1 VLAWRLLF
9 PQPMTPL
16 TGRLFRLAFGGCTL
30 VFCTL
35 PSVARAQ
42 GDDLQGS
49 VNGLYP
55 VWEQTAILHP
65 AGGGQVGHGHAQI
78 GLGFLQLGTQP
89 FLDLY
94 GTYNLELKV
103 ALPGS
108 GAHRTALVAGGYR
121 LPADA
126 GGRSLGDLHR
136 PGFSNPSGALTLF
149 PVSLAHSFVASER
162 LRVHSAAT
170 ALFQYGN
177 SSIDRNLSAGVAT
190 MVAWHASWHW
200 SARLHGGLW
209 GFGVERQAH
218 AGLSFAY
225 WSPRVAV
232 AAGYARQA
240 SFTGESR
247 SHFMIDGAL
256 LFR

>member
-1 VLAWRLLF
+1 
-9 PQPMTPL
+9 MTPL
-16 TGRLFRLAFGGCTL
+16 TGRLQLLASGACVL
-30 VFCTL
+30 IACAW
-35 PSVARAQ
+35 PSMARAQ
-42 GDDLQGS
+42 SDDLQGS

-55 VWEQTAILHP
+55 LWEQTAILHP

-78 GLGFLQLGTQP
+78 GFGSLQIGTQP

-108 GAHRTALVAGGYR
+108 GRHRTALTVGGYR
-121 LPADA
+121 LPEDA
-126 GGRSLGDLHR
+126 EERSLGDLHR
-136 PGFSNPSGALTLF
+136 SGFSNPGGPLTLI

-162 LRVHSAAT
+162 LRIHSAAT
-170 ALFQYGN
+170 ALFQHG
-177 SSIDRNLSAGVAT
+177 SSSLDRNLSGGVAT
-190 MVAWHASWHW
+190 MVAWHTSWHW
-200 SARLHGGLW
+200 SARVHGGLW

-225 WSPRVAV
+225 WSPRVSL

-240 SFTGESR
+240 SLTGESR
-247 SHFMIDGAL
+247 SLFMIDGAL